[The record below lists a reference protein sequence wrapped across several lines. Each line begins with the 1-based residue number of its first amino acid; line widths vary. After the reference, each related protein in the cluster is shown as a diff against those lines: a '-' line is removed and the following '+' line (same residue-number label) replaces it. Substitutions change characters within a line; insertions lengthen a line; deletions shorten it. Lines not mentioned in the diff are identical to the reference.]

1 MAAAERNGIPKMSD
15 INIKAQNQTLIRLC
29 RTEFARH
36 KVDCSEVQVS
46 ASYGVIMLNGKVRAI
61 RGHEES
67 FTTDVQG
74 LLKSLRQ
81 RPGIRD
87 VVTNWNGPTL

>member
-1 MAAAERNGIPKMSD
+1 MAD
-15 INIKAQNQTLIRLC
+15 VNIKQANQAIIRLV

-36 KVDCSEVQVS
+36 KVDCSEVQVGS
-46 ASYGVIMLNGKVRAI
+46 SYGIVMLNGKVRPI

-67 FTTDVQG
+67 FVTDVHG

-87 VVTNWNGPTL
+87 VVTNWVGPTL